1 MDVSTTGVVTKVL
14 LIPFYQVLP
23 EQGYTDPS
31 ALKYDWETVDKLLF
45 EFGATNLTEVEVRI
59 GFRPYSAVNIPLIDN
74 YLSTEMRQM
83 QDSGR
88 LSLKYGFVADE

>member
-1 MDVSTTGVVTKVL
+1 M
-14 LIPFYQVLP
+14 LP